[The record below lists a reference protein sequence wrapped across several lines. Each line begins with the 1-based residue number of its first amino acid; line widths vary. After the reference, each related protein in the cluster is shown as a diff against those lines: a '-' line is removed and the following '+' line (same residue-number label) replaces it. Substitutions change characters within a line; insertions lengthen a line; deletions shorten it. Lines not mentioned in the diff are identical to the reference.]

1 MVVSVSVDRRI
12 GLARMEKN
20 SMLGMLM
27 NAKKHFI
34 VFSILINDFK
44 FSERFWLILRSLVAN
59 WVVLFV

>member
-12 GLARMEKN
+12 GLARMERN

-44 FSERFWLILRSLVAN
+44 FSQRFWFILRSLVAN
-59 WVVLFV
+59 WVVLFA